1 MFNLDDPKNLALIM
15 AGLQMMQHD
24 PRQRSNF
31 GNDVS
36 RGLLG
41 GLQGYQQGK
50 GLLAQNAEREERSQ
64 ERQMRLDAMRQ
75 QQEAMAQRQQALTG
89 LGQQRP
95 DLAPLLQLAPDKAID
110 RAFPA
115 PQQPRMTFAPNGQ
128 VVDMNSLQPGANFAK
143 QPDWKDP
150 EYQAFQLKRAATS
163 APQVNVN
170 TKQETEFGK
179 ALGKQQGED
188 YAALMK
194 SDASASSQLNKLSRL
209 ESLLASSGKTG
220 KLTPATME
228 LKSVAESLGF
238 KVDPRLPFQQAAQA
252 LSSEIALGLRNPAG
266 GAGMPGALS
275 DKDREFLQNMVPNLA
290 KTPEGNKM
298 LLETAKKLAQRE
310 KEVAK
315 LARQYRQQT
324 GRFDEGF
331 YEVLGQFSA
340 KNPLF
345 AAPEASTITPQER
358 AELEDLRKRFGRPPQ

>member
-1 MFNLDDPKNLALIM
+1 MFDNLDDPKTQLLM
-15 AGLQMMQHD
+15 MMGL
-24 PRQRSNF
+24 
-31 GNDVS
+31 
-36 RGLLG
+36 GLLG
-41 GLQGYQQGK
+41 GAPGKNKNFGADLGHAGLLGLQGYGQAKQQQAR
-50 GLLAQNAEREERSQ
+50 LAEQKQAQ
-64 ERQMRLDAMRQ
+64 EMRDMQMAQIRQ
-75 QQEAMAQRQQALTG
+75 QQEAAARREQGLAA

-95 DLAPLLQLAPDKAID
+95 DLAPLLQLAPDKGID

-115 PQQPRMTFAPNGQ
+115 PVQPKMGFAPNGQ
-128 VVDMNSLQPGANFAK
+128 AVDMNALTPGANFAK
-143 QPDWKDP
+143 TPDWKDP
-150 EYQAFQLKRAATS
+150 EYQAFQMQRAIAS
-163 APQVNVN
+163 RPQVQVN
-170 TKQETEFGK
+170 TRQETEFGK

-188 YAALMK
+188 YASLMK
-194 SDASASSQLNKLSRL
+194 SDASASSQINKLSRL

-238 KVDPRLPFQQAAQA
+238 RVDPKLPFQQAAQA

-298 LLETAKKLAQRE
+298 LLDTAKKLAQRE
-310 KEVAK
+310 KDVAK
-315 LARQYRQQT
+315 LARTYRQKT

-331 YEVLGQFSA
+331 YEVLSEYSA

-345 AAPEASTITPQER
+345 PQAESNLSPDEQEELKQLR
-358 AELEDLRKRFGRPPQ
+358 ARFKQ